1 VRRTL
6 IVLAA
11 GLAILFA
18 QAAVASAQDN
28 LGDVLGTTILQNT
41 LTQIGLPQIGT
52 PATPDPNA
60 PADQQTTDQQTS
72 DQQAAPAKPAHAPG
86 YYCRGQLKKHVRGQK
101 GTPFSQC
108 VAAMAKLQ
116 DGTTASPADACKS
129 LSHKRVKGMK
139 RTPYSACVS
148 GGRQLVADKPAP

>member
-1 VRRTL
+1 MRRTL
-6 IVLAA
+6 IALAA
-11 GLAILFA
+11 GLAILLA

-60 PADQQTTDQQTS
+60 PADQQTS
-72 DQQAAPAKPAHAPG
+72 DQQAAPAQPAQPVHAPG
-86 YYCRGQLKKHVRGQK
+86 YYCRGQSKKHVRGQK

-108 VAAMAKLQ
+108 VTAMAKLQ
-116 DGTTASPADACKS
+116 DGTAASPAAACKS
-129 LSHKRVKGMK
+129 LSRKRVKGMK
-139 RTPYSACVS
+139 RTPYSACVR
-148 GGRQLVADKPAP
+148 GGKQLVADKPA

>member
-1 VRRTL
+1 MTVAL
-6 IVLAA
+6 LAA
-11 GLAILFA
+11 IP
-18 QAAVASAQDN
+18 AVASAQSD

-60 PADQQTTDQQTS
+60 TEQQTTE
-72 DQQAAPAKPAHAPG
+72 QQAAPEKPAHTPA

-108 VAAMAKLQ
+108 VTAMAKLQ
-116 DGTTASPADACKS
+116 NGDTAAPSQACKA

-139 RTPYSACVS
+139 KTPYAACVAS
-148 GGRQLVADKPAP
+148 GKQLILDLPA

>member
-1 VRRTL
+1 MTAAL
-6 IVLAA
+6 LAA
-11 GLAILFA
+11 IP
-18 QAAVASAQDN
+18 AVASAQSD

-60 PADQQTTDQQTS
+60 TEQQTTE
-72 DQQAAPAKPAHAPG
+72 QQAAPEKPAHAAG

-108 VAAMAKLQ
+108 VTAMAKLQ
-116 DGTTASPADACKS
+116 NGDTAAPSQACRS
-129 LSHKRVKGMK
+129 LSRKRVKGMK
-139 RTPYSACVS
+139 KTPYAACVAS
-148 GGRQLVADKPAP
+148 GKRLILDLPA